1 LGWVI
6 CIDQTTTQ
14 GLFNLTFCNID
25 NVAWVCIR
33 RGGKLVVLLLEIA
46 MSEHAPKQGFFARW
60 GQRITSLRNF
70 VVNAGFLV
78 LLVVVASAL
87 FSSPERAEINDDSAL
102 FISPM
107 GVVVEQITP
116 PADWRDLLFR
126 SADAGLIDIG
136 DLIEAID
143 MAADDSRIRLIV
155 LNFDQVAGISSAQ
168 ATRIGQALKA
178 FRDQGKEVLAY
189 TEYSGQMQY
198 LTTSHADK
206 IFLHP
211 MGAVMLT
218 GLGGDRLY
226 FAEMLEKLKVEMHIF
241 RVGDYKS
248 ATEPFSRNNMSPL
261 ARQDA
266 QRLVDGLWQSITQTI
281 ASNRALSQADILDFA
296 NDYEIFLAAAQGNG
310 AQATLDQNLV
320 DGLMTASAF
329 RDYVGELVGWQDQ
342 MLNGVDYQSYLMLR
356 DGDIG
361 PATAPEEAIVGVL
374 TAQGPIVESGLSSS
388 DAAVADELVEQIRMA
403 RDNADIKALVLRV
416 DSPGGSAFASELIRE
431 ELEAFQLTGRPVVAS
446 FGSVAASGGYWISAT
461 ADAIFAEPTTITGS
475 IGIFGLV
482 PNFASS
488 LDAIGVTADGVSSA
502 PLARGL
508 SVVSDLS
515 PQAKNILQLSVDHGY
530 REFLALVTR
539 GRQLSL
545 TDVETIAQGRI
556 WSGVAAKEIGLADEI
571 GGLNEA
577 LNHAADLAGLTEWS
591 SQDLLPPL
599 DPQSVFM
606 MELMQATA
614 IDPLGSDFLDIVTG
628 SFAEPLPWQSHWFKA
643 LSEDLRKLNAFN
655 DPRHVYAMC
664 LACGAH

>member
-1 LGWVI
+1 
-6 CIDQTTTQ
+6 
-14 GLFNLTFCNID
+14 LFNLTFGNID
-25 NVAWVCIR
+25 NVAWVCVC
-33 RGGKLVVLLLEIA
+33 RGGKLVALLLEIW
-46 MSEHAPKQGFFARW
+46 MSEHTPKLGFFARW
-60 GQRITSLRNF
+60 GRRITAFRTF

-87 FSSPERAEINDDSAL
+87 FSSPERAEIADGSAL
-102 FISPM
+102 LISPM

-116 PADWRDLLFR
+116 PTDWRDLLFR
-126 SADAGLIDIG
+126 SADEGLIDIG
-136 DLIEAID
+136 DLIDAID
-143 MAADDSRIRLIV
+143 MAADDPRISLIV
-155 LNFDQVAGISSAQ
+155 LNFDQAAGISSAQ

-178 FRDQGKEVLAY
+178 FRERGKEVLAY
-189 TEYSGQMQY
+189 TQYSGQFQY
-198 LTTSHADK
+198 LTASHADK

-226 FAEMLEKLKVEMHIF
+226 FAEMLEKLKVKMHIF

-281 ASNRALSQADILDFA
+281 ASNRALSEADILAFA
-296 NDYEIFLAAAQGNG
+296 NDYDVFLAAAQGNG

-329 RDYVGELVGWQDQ
+329 RDYVGEQVGWQDQ

-356 DGDIG
+356 EGDIA
-361 PATAPEEAIVGVL
+361 PVTAPQESVVGVL

-416 DSPGGSAFASELIRE
+416 DSPGGSAFASERIRE
-431 ELEAFQLTGRPVVAS
+431 ELEAFQFTGRPVVAS

-461 ADAIFAEPTTITGS
+461 ADTIFAEPTTITGS

-482 PNFASS
+482 PNFANS

-502 PLARGL
+502 PLAQGL
-508 SVVSDLS
+508 SVVGELS
-515 PQAKNILQLSVDHGY
+515 PQAQNILQLSVEHGY

-539 GRQLSL
+539 GRQLPA
-545 TDVETIAQGRI
+545 TDVETIAQGRL
-556 WSGVAAKEIGLADEI
+556 WSGMAAKEIGLADEI
-571 GGLNEA
+571 GGLDEA
-577 LNHAADLAGLTEWS
+577 LKHAANLAGLTEWTAK
-591 SQDLLPPL
+591 DLLPPL
-599 DPQSVFM
+599 DPQSALM
-606 MELMQATA
+606 MQLMQAT
-614 IDPLGSDFLDIVTG
+614 DLQPMGLEVLDGFTG
-628 SFAEPLPWQSHWFKA
+628 AFAEPLPWRSHWFKA
-643 LSEDLRKLNAFN
+643 LSKDLSLLNVFN

-664 LACGAH
+664 LACSPH